1 MATGR
6 NGAPCLDANQTA
18 RKKGRS
24 RTSKEVRV
32 RTRRKAFRFVSAFI
46 PYRVSARRIYI
57 HGCLFRVEPE
67 TVHVNE
73 NRTSEVGI
81 AVTAKAPPARK
92 ARGVVRSDNADPG
105 NRIKQSTVSFR
116 APNRRGHVHQSRQRL
131 IAAPTSPYGSRQ
143 CELHWV
149 SSALHHPA

>member
-1 MATGR
+1 METGR

-32 RTRRKAFRFVSAFI
+32 RARRKAFRFVSAFI
-46 PYRVSARRIYI
+46 PHGVRARRVYI
-57 HGCLFRVEPE
+57 HECFFRMEPE
-67 TVHVNE
+67 TVRVDE
-73 NRTSEVGI
+73 KGTSEVGI

-92 ARGVVRSDNADPG
+92 ARGVVSSDNADPG
-105 NRIKQSTVSFR
+105 NRVKQSTMSFR
-116 APNRRGHVHQSRQRL
+116 ALNRRGHVHQSRQRL

-143 CELHWV
+143 RELHWV